1 MSASINVD
9 DLSKLLAVLV
19 AEQGSYTY
27 VDKLGY
33 APSTDLAIF
42 YLKEALRDYHSL
54 LRKGSFENQVVRAV
68 ILDLN
73 KRLDKINY
81 VLSKIA
87 EIRDRSELR
96 RITSLISSKALAYAA
111 KYSVKEVKEEEGE

>member
-1 MSASINVD
+1 MSESINVD
-9 DLSKLLAVLV
+9 DVSRLLAVLV

-33 APSTDLAIF
+33 APSADLAVF

-54 LRKGSFENQVVRAV
+54 LRKGVFDNPVVRDV
-68 ILDLN
+68 VSGLN
-73 KRLDKINY
+73 KKLDKINY
-81 VLSKIA
+81 VLGKIA
-87 EIRDRSELR
+87 EIRDRRELR

-111 KYSVKEVKEEEGE
+111 RYMGREVEEEGE